1 MEDQE
6 IVDRVSGLAEKY
18 GVSMSQIALAWQWKK
33 GVAAPIIGSTKMNH
47 LDEAAAAL
55 SINLSAEDV
64 NYLEELYVPHKII
77 GALDENPAEGTVL
90 IDEKK

>member
-1 MEDQE
+1 M
-6 IVDRVSGLAEKY
+6 
-18 GVSMSQIALAWQWKK
+18 
-33 GVAAPIIGSTKMNH
+33 AAPIIGSTKMNH

-55 SINLSAEDV
+55 SIDLSPEDV